1 MTGKLLKVTGLPRLY
16 RMLALFNTFNNLTVC
31 EGGTLNIIVRPS
43 ETDFSDRPLKQTS
56 LTNLSDSPLRQT
68 SQTVTLR
75 HTSQTDLSDK
85 PPRQTSQIYLSK
97 KSFRQIFQTDLSFR
111 PS

>member
-56 LTNLSDSPLRQT
+56 LTNLSDSHSQTHLSNIPLRQT
-68 SQTVTLR
+68 SQT
-75 HTSQTDLSDK
+75 DLSDIPLQK
-85 PPRQTSQIYLSK
+85 
-97 KSFRQIFQTDLSFR
+97 IFQTDLSDR
-111 PS
+111 SLI